1 MQYNVT
7 QCNVMQS
14 NVICVSDKLLPRADH
29 ILSLHLLLHLRR
41 CHRGEAVREVDQQEA
56 AADRHDGSE
65 LPGQANLY
73 SWTHGTG
80 SSPLLLSWTLLTRG
94 AIKVEKM

>member
-1 MQYNVT
+1 MQYSVT

-14 NVICVSDKLLPRADH
+14 NVICVSDKLLPNH

-41 CHRGEAVREVDQQEA
+41 GHRGEAVREVDQQEA